1 MVESWLSIHEAP
13 GSTPMMHKLGVVAHG
28 YNPIALQ
35 RLRQKSQEFEAILTY
50 ILSSKPA
57 WATRDPV
64 SLKKKKKI
72 IMKNRLYL

>member
-1 MVESWLSIHEAP
+1 
-13 GSTPMMHKLGVVAHG
+13 MMRKLGVVAHG

-50 ILSSKPA
+50 ILTSKQA

-64 SLKKKKKI
+64 SLKKKKA
-72 IMKNRLYL
+72 